1 MILPDLEVQSLYL
14 RKEINRGNGQWA
26 IIGEKLRFYLDNL
39 YSDSPI
45 RTMWKNALDLE
56 ILMKFHELEGK
67 ARGEVIKKLMLIDLT
82 QQTAYPVENYLDR
95 EMISGLSGNVV
106 A

>member
-1 MILPDLEVQSLYL
+1 
-14 RKEINRGNGQWA
+14 
-26 IIGEKLRFYLDNL
+26 
-39 YSDSPI
+39 
-45 RTMWKNALDLE
+45 
-56 ILMKFHELEGK
+56 
-67 ARGEVIKKLMLIDLT
+67 MLIDLT